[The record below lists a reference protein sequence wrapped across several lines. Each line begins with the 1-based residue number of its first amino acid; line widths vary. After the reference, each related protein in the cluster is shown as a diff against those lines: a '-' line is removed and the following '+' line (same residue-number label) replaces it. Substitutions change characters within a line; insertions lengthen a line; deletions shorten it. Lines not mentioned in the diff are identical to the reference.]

1 MKQILLL
8 IFVFLVNYSFSQ
20 DKEFFLQGQVVDRN
34 NNPISDS
41 YIFNERNSLK
51 SVSKSNGVFDVLVL
65 PGDSII
71 ISHISFIRKVVTVHQ
86 LLVNP
91 VVQLELDTINI
102 KPVNISASEKSDY
115 QNAMKNIESIK
126 FDFRPQPDDDY
137 TERERMKTLFNTEN
151 QVERAYSNSLNLMQF
166 SPSKEI
172 GKLISKRQKR
182 KAAKQF
188 YSTKEVESEEQK

>member
-1 MKQILLL
+1 
-8 IFVFLVNYSFSQ
+8 
-20 DKEFFLQGQVVDRN
+20 

-41 YIFNERNSLK
+41 YIFNERNSIK

-126 FDFRPQPDDDY
+126 FDFRPQPDDNY

-151 QVERAYSNSLNLMQF
+151 QVERAHSNSLNLMQF

-188 YSTKEVESEEQK
+188 YSTKEVESEKQK

>member
-20 DKEFFLQGQVVDRN
+20 DIEFFLQGQVVDRN

-71 ISHISFIRKVVTVHQ
+71 ITHISFIRKVVTVHQ

-126 FDFRPQPDDDY
+126 FDFRPQPDDNY

-188 YSTKEVESEEQK
+188 YSTKEVEIEEQK

>member
-126 FDFRPQPDDDY
+126 FDFRPQPDDNY

-188 YSTKEVESEEQK
+188 YSTKEVEREEQK

>member
-1 MKQILLL
+1 MKQFLLL
-8 IFVFLVNYSFSQ
+8 IFVFLVFHSFSQ
-20 DKEFFLQGQVVDRN
+20 EKEFFLQGQIVDRN

-41 YIFNERNSLK
+41 YIFNERNSIK

-71 ISHISFIRKVVTVHQ
+71 ISHISFIRKIVTVYQ

-115 QNAMKNIESIK
+115 QNAMKNIES
-126 FDFRPQPDDDY
+126 
-137 TERERMKTLFNTEN
+137 
-151 QVERAYSNSLNLMQF
+151 
-166 SPSKEI
+166 
-172 GKLISKRQKR
+172 
-182 KAAKQF
+182 
-188 YSTKEVESEEQK
+188 

>member
-1 MKQILLL
+1 MKQFLLL
-8 IFVFLVNYSFSQ
+8 IFVFLVYHSFAQ
-20 DKEFFLQGQVVDRN
+20 DKEFLIQGQVVDRN

-71 ISHISFIRKVVTVHQ
+71 ISHISYIRKVVTVYQ
-86 LLVNP
+86 LMVNP

-102 KPVNISASEKSDY
+102 KPVNISANERSDY

-126 FDFRPQPDDDY
+126 FDFRPQPGDDY
-137 TERERMKTLFNTEN
+137 TESERMKNLFNTEN
-151 QVERAYSNSLNLMQF
+151 QVERAYSNSLSLMQF
-166 SPSKEI
+166 SPSEKI

-188 YSTKEVESEEQK
+188 YSTKEKESEEQK

>member
-188 YSTKEVESEEQK
+188 YSTKEVEREEQK

>member
-126 FDFRPQPDDDY
+126 FDFRPQPDDNY

>member
-1 MKQILLL
+1 MKQFLLL
-8 IFVFLVNYSFSQ
+8 IFVFLIFHSFSQ
-20 DKEFFLQGQVVDRN
+20 DKEFFLQGQIVDRN
-34 NNPISDS
+34 YKPISDS

-71 ISHISFIRKVVTVHQ
+71 ISHISFIRKIVTVYQ

-126 FDFRPQPDDDY
+126 FDFRPQPDDNY

-188 YSTKEVESEEQK
+188 YSTKEVESVEQD